1 MIHRTSKIAL
11 PALAVA
17 ALLAAGLTGQAA
29 AETAAAETQAQGPR
43 LLLAQAGKDQQIK
56 PVIRRLEK
64 KPTRP
69 SRGGGVPQGPGG
81 LDSEPPKRLPDFVL
95 HPGLPGSVTS
105 GMPNTGFCKR
115 ESNAGGPADTIA
127 FKVQFKTNGSQ
138 TPAGGWGASQVTVSF
153 TGAGMV
159 SVPLVSPMWDGTMPV
174 EVEIP
179 NGCYNVGG
187 CQFSIMI
194 DPANIVPETSNANNS
209 TTKICAAPAG

>member
-1 MIHRTSKIAL
+1 MIHQTAKIAL
-11 PALAVA
+11 PALAAA

-29 AETAAAETQAQGPR
+29 AETQTQGPR

-56 PVIRRLEK
+56 PIIRRAQK

-69 SRGGGVPQGPGG
+69 SRGGSGVPQGPDSF
-81 LDSEPPKRLPDFVL
+81 DSEPPKRLPDFVL

-105 GMPNTGFCKR
+105 GMPNTGYCKR
-115 ESNAGGPADTIA
+115 EGNGGPADTIA
-127 FKVQFKTNGSQ
+127 FKVQFKTNGAP
-138 TPAGGWGASQVTVSF
+138 TPAGGWGASQVTVAF

-187 CQFSIMI
+187 CQFSITI
-194 DPANIVPETSNANNS
+194 DPANVVPETSNANNS

>member
-1 MIHRTSKIAL
+1 MIHRTSKLAL
-11 PALAVA
+11 PALAAA
-17 ALLAAGLTGQAA
+17 ALLAAGLTGP
-29 AETAAAETQAQGPR
+29 AAAETQAQGPR

-64 KPTRP
+64 KPARP
-69 SRGGGVPQGPGG
+69 SRGGGGVPQGPGSF
-81 LDSEPPKRLPDFVL
+81 DSEPPKRLPDFVL

-115 ESNAGGPADTIA
+115 QNNPYGPADTIA

-138 TPAGGWGASQVTVSF
+138 TPAGGWGASEVTVAF
-153 TGAGMV
+153 TGAGTV

-194 DPANIVPETSNANNS
+194 DPANIVPETSNANNG